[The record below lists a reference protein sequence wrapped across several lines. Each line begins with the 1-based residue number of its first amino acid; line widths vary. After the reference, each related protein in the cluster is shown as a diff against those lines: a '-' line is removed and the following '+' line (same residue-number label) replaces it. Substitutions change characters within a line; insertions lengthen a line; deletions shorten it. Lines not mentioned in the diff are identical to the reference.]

1 MDFRSITREEHED
14 ARQVA
19 RDIAKTKQYD
29 FYFANVRH
37 YRFARTGKIRIII
50 VMLNRSIVLTFLN
63 ATD

>member
-1 MDFRSITREEHED
+1 MDFRSIIREEHED

-37 YRFARTGKIRIII
+37 SDFAVDSQDSYNESYVK
-50 VMLNRSIVLTFLN
+50 
-63 ATD
+63 